1 MKGCTQLMFSI
12 MKNISW
18 SFFCASYSS
27 STGDSPANT
36 GHVENAYFVEAHIL
50 PAKTAQQDALM
61 EI

>member
-1 MKGCTQLMFSI
+1 MHTTNVQYNEKYFLVI
-12 MKNISW
+12 
-18 SFFCASYSS
+18 FCASHSS
-27 STGDSPANT
+27 STGDSPENT